1 MKRLTLFAALSA
13 CFSIALQGM
22 DAETREKLFPRL
34 VVVGALCENKKF
46 CECIQNMNA
55 AIDGLST
62 KAVSEKSGLAPA
74 ELTEL
79 KNATKSYRDQ
89 QMKMMCT
96 DPTLTKL
103 IPCMK
108 YCTQT
113 TQFSKQVA
121 EEQALTVTQTLL
133 TYRAFVEREKK
144 LAEQNKQKSAQLE
157 LRKRLAVPQSVEYKS
172 GRVFVTDKNGVEY
185 EKIGENFYP
194 ALSIPK
200 SYSAEPVCTAKNK
213 NSQ

>member
-1 MKRLTLFAALSA
+1 MKNMTLFAALLA
-13 CFSIALQGM
+13 CLSTALHSM

-79 KNATKSYRDQ
+79 TSATRVYRDQ
-89 QMKMMCT
+89 QMKFLCT

-103 IPCMK
+103 IPCMT

-113 TQFSKQVA
+113 KKFSQQFA
-121 EEQALTVTQTLL
+121 EEQALTVTQALL
-133 TYRAFVEREKK
+133 KYRAFVEQEKK
-144 LAEQNKQKSAQLE
+144 LAEQNKERSVQLQ

-172 GRVFVTDKNGVEY
+172 GRLFVTDQNGTEY
-185 EKIGENFYP
+185 EKVGEKFYP
-194 ALSIPK
+194 ALSIAK
-200 SYSAEPVCTAKNK
+200 SYSAEPVCAPRDETFH
-213 NSQ
+213 

>member
-1 MKRLTLFAALSA
+1 MKKLTLFAALSA
-13 CFSIALQGM
+13 CFSAALRGM

-55 AIDGLST
+55 AIDGLAT

-79 KNATKSYRDQ
+79 RSATKSYRDQ
-89 QMKMMCT
+89 QMKFLCT
-96 DPTLTKL
+96 DSTLTKL
-103 IPCMK
+103 IPCMT
-108 YCTQT
+108 YCRKATE
-113 TQFSKQVA
+113 FSEQAA

-133 TYRAFVEREKK
+133 NYRAFVEREKK
-144 LAEQNKQKSAQLE
+144 LAEQNKQRSAQLE

-172 GRVFVTDKNGVEY
+172 GRVFVTDANGVEY
-185 EKIGENFYP
+185 EKIEEKLYP
-194 ALSIPK
+194 TISRQPK
-200 SYSAEPVCTAKNK
+200 
-213 NSQ
+213 

>member
-1 MKRLTLFAALSA
+1 MKKLALFAAVSA
-13 CFSIALQGM
+13 CFSAALQGM
-22 DAETREKLFPRL
+22 DTETRERIFPRL

-62 KAVSEKSGLAPA
+62 KTVSEKSGLTPT

-79 KNATKSYRDQ
+79 RSATKSYRDQ
-89 QMKMMCT
+89 HMNFLCT
-96 DPTLTKL
+96 DPTVTKL

-108 YCTQT
+108 YCTQA
-113 TQFSKQVA
+113 TQFSQQAA

-133 TYRAFVEREKK
+133 TYRAFIEREKE
-144 LAEQNKQKSAQLE
+144 LAEHNKERSVQLE
-157 LRKRLAVPQSVEYKS
+157 LRKRLAVPQSAEYKS

-194 ALSIPK
+194 TLSIAK
-200 SYSAEPVCTAKNK
+200 SYSVEPICAPRDETFH
-213 NSQ
+213 

>member
-1 MKRLTLFAALSA
+1 MKNMTLFAALSA
-13 CFSIALQGM
+13 CFSAALQGM
-22 DAETREKLFPRL
+22 NAETREKLFPRL
-34 VVVGALCENKKF
+34 VVVGALCDNKKF

-55 AIDGLST
+55 AINGLAT
-62 KAVSEKSGLAPA
+62 KAVAEKSGLASA

-79 KNATKSYRDQ
+79 TSAAKSYRDQ

-108 YCTQT
+108 YCIQT
-113 TQFSKQVA
+113 TQFSEQAA

-133 TYRAFVEREKK
+133 NYRAFVEREKK
-144 LAEQNKQKSAQLE
+144 LAKQNKERSAQLE
-157 LRKRLAVPQSVEYKS
+157 LRNRLAVPQSVEYKS
-172 GRVFVTDKNGVEY
+172 GRLFVTDKNGTEY

-194 ALSIPK
+194 ALSIAK
-200 SYSAEPVCTAKNK
+200 SYSIEPICAPRDETFH
-213 NSQ
+213 